1 MPALYWCIDL
11 ALGLRIG
18 IILLLSNGLTMIEK
32 LAFQTPRPYW
42 IDLRVH
48 AYASEP
54 TFSLPS
60 GHAQNAVSVLGL
72 IAATVRN
79 KAVTIGCI
87 ALILLIG
94 ISRIYL
100 GVHFAGDVILGW
112 LMGLILLFVFLALEP
127 GVTRWIQR
135 LSLSSLLL
143 VCVGSSMLLLFAP
156 VLVNAALGSWQ
167 IPQDWADRALEAV
180 PGTPINPRNLD
191 NAFTIAG
198 TWLGLTGGAA
208 WLTA

>member
-1 MPALYWCIDL
+1 MRLISLLGSEEFYMLVMPALYWCIDS
-11 ALGLRIG
+11 ALGLRVG

-32 LAFQTPRPYW
+32 LVFHTPRPYW
-42 IDLRVH
+42 IDSRVH

-72 IAATVRN
+72 IAAKVRN

-112 LMGLILLFVFLALEP
+112 LMGLILLIVFLALEP
-127 GVTRWIQR
+127 AVTRWI
-135 LSLSSLLL
+135 SGDPCAVCSSF
-143 VCVGSSMLLLFAP
+143 VPEVPA
-156 VLVNAALGSWQ
+156 AALCARRGQRS
-167 IPQDWADRALEAV
+167 ARFLASS
-180 PGTPINPRNLD
+180 PG
-191 NAFTIAG
+191 
-198 TWLGLTGGAA
+198 LG
-208 WLTA
+208 